1 MRRRD
6 RMTIPLAVLGI
17 LWVLHGCA
25 VPPLVHRGGIM
36 VDTWADV
43 NADDKTVS
51 EILAAFNRAEA
62 VLQAGNLD
70 DLMALYSAQYRY
82 HGMEK
87 EDLKN
92 IRGELLPHHREF

>member
-36 VDTWADV
+36 VDTWAEV
-43 NADDKTVS
+43 N
-51 EILAAFNRAEA
+51 F
-62 VLQAGNLD
+62 
-70 DLMALYSAQYRY
+70 
-82 HGMEK
+82 
-87 EDLKN
+87 
-92 IRGELLPHHREF
+92 